1 MSEVKWVK
9 LSTQTFTVSRKIK
22 DIERLPQGDTIIVIW
37 MKLLCLAGEINDGGA
52 IYITPGRPFS
62 RAALAEELRKP
73 LKIVEKA
80 LDIFDDYG
88 MTETVDGII
97 YLSSWAKYQ
106 NLDRL
111 AEIREYNREAQ
122 RRSRAKKA
130 AEREEDVNDN
140 VNDKSMTSQRCQDT
154 EEEEEGDIDKESHS
168 IIHSIGSEVAKKE
181 GAKRRFFGGK
191 LGKGVV
197 LLSEDQVDSLLSQLS
212 VEEFDKYI
220 EIVADCELNGRRF
233 KKKTHYKAILE
244 MATADRRAD

>member
-22 DIERLPQGDTIIVIW
+22 DIERLPQGDTILIIW

-80 LDIFDDYG
+80 LDVFEDYG

-97 YLSSWAKYQ
+97 YLVSWAKYQ
-106 NLDRL
+106 SLDRL

-130 AEREEDVNDN
+130 KEREGDVIDN
-140 VNDKSMTSQRCQDT
+140 VIDKSMTSQRCQAT
-154 EEEEEGDIDKESHS
+154 EEEEEGEKDKESHS
-168 IIHSIGSEVAKKE
+168 IIHSIDSDSAKKE
-181 GAKRRFFGGK
+181 GAKRRFLGGK

-197 LLSEDQVDSLLSQLS
+197 LLSEEQVDSLLSQLS
-212 VEEFDKYI
+212 VEEFDRYI
-220 EIVADCELNGRRF
+220 EIVAECELSGRRF
-233 KKKTHYKAILE
+233 KKKTHYRAILD
-244 MATADRRAD
+244 MAKADRRAD